1 MFEMSHWTTSKK
13 FHIKAHIFFKA
24 IIQVIT
30 LMADESDDQ
39 SCYESET
46 SQVSDKIVKQKK
58 LRKKFN
64 TPATSKATSPRKR
77 KPTANHGKY

>member
-1 MFEMSHWTTSKK
+1 
-13 FHIKAHIFFKA
+13 
-24 IIQVIT
+24 
-30 LMADESDDQ
+30 MADESDDQ